1 MMERSDFHQY
11 SIVNNQYLIDRAI
24 VTIMIKSIN
33 RRIVILLLLVIV
45 AGVMVMWWVVHKTD
59 KNMRSALLEQA
70 RISAMSLDIDR
81 VSSLTGSKED
91 VNSIHYQR
99 LKTQLAQMRQ
109 ARHECRFLYL
119 MGQHANGK
127 VFFFADSMP
136 AESKDYA
143 PPGMVYEE
151 VPDSYLQTF
160 DSTKENV
167 VGPITDR
174 WGTLVTA
181 LVPIISPITG
191 NLVAVLGM
199 DIDASNWKRETIQ
212 QTIFPF
218 ATILLLMGLLITL
231 ALRDQAVRSLQES
244 EKKYKNLLNSLSV
257 GVVVYAPDSSIL
269 LSNPKA
275 CSILGLTEDQMMG
288 SNAIDPHWKFLRE
301 NGTPMPLEEYPVNQI
316 ISTEMPLHNMVI
328 GVKRPKANDPVW
340 VLANGF
346 LLFEANKKMKQ
357 VIINFIDITE
367 RKKIEEERERL
378 IGKLKDALS
387 EVKTLQG
394 ILPICSHCKKIRDD
408 QGNWQKVEKYIHDR
422 SEAEFSHG
430 ICPECAKE
438 VWGDYLDDENR
449 I

>member
-1 MMERSDFHQY
+1 
-11 SIVNNQYLIDRAI
+11 
-24 VTIMIKSIN
+24 MIKSIN
-33 RRIVILLLLVIV
+33 RGIVILLLLVIA

-70 RISAMSLDIDR
+70 RISAMALNIDR
-81 VSSLTGSKED
+81 VSSLTGSED
-91 VNSIHYQR
+91 DLDSLHYQR
-99 LKTQLAQMRQ
+99 LKIQLTLMRQ

-119 MGQHANGK
+119 MGQQANGV
-127 VFFFADSMP
+127 VFFFADSLP

-160 DSTKENV
+160 DSKKEKV

-174 WGTLVTA
+174 WGILVTA
-181 LVPIISPITG
+181 LVPVISPITG

-199 DIDASNWKRETIQ
+199 DIDASNWKREIIKK
-212 QTIFPF
+212 TIFPF
-218 ATILLLMGLLITL
+218 VTILLLMGLVITL
-231 ALRDQAVRSLQES
+231 ALRDQAVRSLRES
-244 EKKYKNLLNSLSV
+244 EKKYKDLLNSLNV

-275 CSILGLTEDQMMG
+275 CSILGLTEDQMMAK
-288 SNAIDPHWKFLRE
+288 NAIDLNWKFLRE

-316 ISTEMPLHNMVI
+316 ISTKMPIHNMVI
-328 GVKRPKANDPVW
+328 GIKHPKTNDFVW
-340 VLANGF
+340 VLVNGF
-346 LLFEANKKMKQ
+346 LLFEANKKIRQ

-378 IGKLKDALS
+378 IDKLKNALS
-387 EVKTLQG
+387 EIKALQG

-408 QGNWQKVEKYIHDR
+408 QGNWEKVEKYIHDR
-422 SEAEFSHG
+422 SEAEFSHS
-430 ICPECAKE
+430 ICPECAKK
-438 VWGDYLDDENR
+438 VWGDYLSN
-449 I
+449 

>member
-1 MMERSDFHQY
+1 MM
-11 SIVNNQYLIDRAI
+11 
-24 VTIMIKSIN
+24 KSLKY
-33 RRIVILLLLVIV
+33 RITILLLLVIV
-45 AGVMVMWWVVHKTD
+45 AEVMVMSWVVHKTD

-70 RISAMSLDIDR
+70 RISAMALNIDR
-81 VSSLTGSKED
+81 VSSLTGSAD
-91 VNSIHYQR
+91 DLDSLHYQR
-99 LKTQLAQMRQ
+99 LKAQLTRMRQ

-119 MGQHANGK
+119 MGRHTNGK
-127 VFFFADSMP
+127 VFFFVDSLP

-160 DSTKENV
+160 DSKKENV

-181 LVPIISPITG
+181 LVPVISPITG

-199 DIDASNWKRETIQ
+199 DIDASNWKREIIK

-218 ATILLLMGLLITL
+218 VTILLLMGLVITF
-231 ALRDQAVRSLQES
+231 ALREQAVRSLLQS
-244 EKKYKNLLNSLSV
+244 EKEYKNLLNSLNA
-257 GVVVYAPDSSIL
+257 GVVVCAPDSSIL

-275 CSILGLTEDQMMG
+275 CSILGLTEDQIMG
-288 SNAIDPHWKFLRE
+288 KNAIDPHWKFLRE

-328 GVKRPKANDPVW
+328 GLKRPKANDPVW
-340 VLANGF
+340 VLVNGF
-346 LLFEANKKMKQ
+346 LLFGTNKKIKQ

-367 RKKIEEERERL
+367 RKRIEEERERL
-378 IGKLKDALS
+378 IRKLKDALS

-438 VWGDYLDDENR
+438 VWGDYLDEEK
-449 I
+449 